1 MSGSAQSWIALST
14 YHARRALSNGVV
26 LAFGGLATVLVLLAV
41 LGLTQTGEGSWMLFG
56 RDVPTATILLNIVF
70 IAVGYVAYLFFPIGL
85 SNQTGR
91 LIDPPFSQYVLT
103 RPLSRHQGVLTHLL
117 GVAAAYAL
125 VLGSFLGLLWLTIW
139 GKGQNLTAL
148 LWPGLVLIPVS
159 ISVHAFLV
167 ALVLA
172 LRSSGRGLVVVV
184 LYFILGG
191 FLTRG
196 IPGESWWAEG
206 ANQVV
211 SVLTWILPPVSQA
224 QAVML
229 EKIPREASGT
239 SPPEGKILLISVLST
254 VLFTAVSVW
263 IYQRIEF

>member
-1 MSGSAQSWIALST
+1 MSGSAQSWTTLTT

-26 LAFGGLATVLVLLAV
+26 LVFSSLATALVLLAV
-41 LGLTQTGEGSWMLFG
+41 LGLTQTGEGSWVIFG
-56 RDVPTATILLNIVF
+56 RDIPTPTVLLNIVF
-70 IAVGYVAYLFFPIGL
+70 IAVGYVGYLFFPIGL

-91 LIDPPFSQYVLT
+91 LIAPPFSQYVLT

-117 GVAAAYAL
+117 GVAAAYVL
-125 VLGSFLGLLWLTIW
+125 VFGSFLGLLWLTIW

-167 ALVLA
+167 ALVVG
-172 LRSSGRGLVVVV
+172 LRSSGQGLMVVV
-184 LYFILGG
+184 LYFVLGG

-206 ANQVV
+206 ANQVA

-229 EKIPREASGT
+229 GGIPGDGSEPVPT
-239 SPPEGKILLISVLST
+239 EGQVLLISVLST
-254 VLFTAVSVW
+254 ILFAAVSAW
-263 IYQRIEF
+263 IYRRIEF